1 MIRFAVA
8 ALFCA
13 AMLFPAPSRADCEAD
28 TKSCED
34 TKAGAQRCAQTYG
47 FRAKVACA
55 DWSNMVDRACSQAQ
69 KSCGETGTSTP
80 ASRRNQ

>member
-8 ALFCA
+8 ALFCV
-13 AMLFPAPSRADCEAD
+13 AMLFPAFSRADCETD

-34 TKAGAQRCAQTYG
+34 TKAAAHRCAQTYG
-47 FRAKVACA
+47 FRAEVACA
-55 DWSNMVDRACSQAQ
+55 DWNKTADRVCGQAQ